1 MRGEG
6 KKKRVKKEWEKEGRP
21 RPYLYLAFPPT
32 PPTIEELTRK
42 GMEGGF
48 NEGRMGGVGG
58 KARYKYGL
66 GREKI
71 S

>member
-1 MRGEG
+1 MAKVWTG
-6 KKKRVKKEWEKEGRP
+6 
-21 RPYLYLAFPPT
+21 
-32 PPTIEELTRK
+32 TIQELTRK

-66 GREKI
+66 GRP
-71 S
+71 SFSHFFLPFFLLLLL